1 MKKESKIFRDAFSLS
16 DSTIYSMQIMTPFL
30 TLKSPMCLVQPQSI
44 ICNLKTCLMSFF
56 CYLLF
61 SSQDVK
67 DSSSYGRL
75 TSQCWRG
82 QEDLDIEEK
91 ILRRR
96 EMTHLFQWYYPE
108 GGWGWVILICA
119 FLSQTL
125 AHGFQLSFSYPLGI
139 AIR

>member
-1 MKKESKIFRDAFSLS
+1 MYLA
-16 DSTIYSMQIMTPFL
+16 
-30 TLKSPMCLVQPQSI
+30 QPQSV
-44 ICNLKTCLMSFF
+44 ICNLNLSHVVF
-56 CYLLF
+56 CYLF

-67 DSSSYGRL
+67 DSTSSYGRL

-125 AHGFQLSFSYPLGI
+125 AHGLQLSFSYPLGI